1 MELTKTK
8 LTKEKVQQKLDGL
21 QLWVEYEDLVLEIDL
36 LIRLWLYR
44 TGRMNRL
51 SRNRQTVKKS
61 EEVVQ
66 MMKDHLD
73 LVLEDI
79 SQYQLDPKC
88 EVN

>member
-8 LTKEKVQQKLDGL
+8 LTKEQVQQKLDGL
-21 QLWVEYEDLVLEIDL
+21 QLWVEYEDLGLEIDL

-44 TGRMNRL
+44 TGRRNRL
-51 SRNRQTVKKS
+51 SFNRQTVKES